1 MQLSFVAPRC
11 HVTLR
16 QCVILLGRT
25 ECVALDQYESVRL
38 EMGAVSVTECETCHD
53 FGFNYS

>member
-25 ECVALDQYESVRL
+25 ECVAPDQCESVHL
-38 EMGAVSVTECETCHD
+38 QMAAVSVAECEICHD